1 MDLAESGSFPASERW
16 ISRINRGV
24 SGAETARENSRDS
37 PLQHQGI
44 KIFARHRDCALAL
57 SESFHLFNS
66 EWSHLA
72 PTVRLGQTR
81 TLKLS
86 QSCFLPA
93 LVVGRQQM
101 EASTSFA
108 VRAGAFPPEQNLRL
122 MLYHSAFVF
131 SYTTAPAQQRLR
143 SRSHRW

>member
-16 ISRINRGV
+16 IWQDIQGSFGEPKQHVIIHV
-24 SGAETARENSRDS
+24 TFPCSIKESKSSSVIEIARWLGQN
-37 PLQHQGI
+37 
-44 KIFARHRDCALAL
+44 L
-57 SESFHLFNS
+57 STCFNS

-81 TLKLS
+81 TLKLF

-108 VRAGAFPPEQNLRL
+108 VRAGAFSPEQNLRL
-122 MLYHSAFVF
+122 MLYNSAFVF
-131 SYTTAPAQQRLR
+131 SYTTAQQRLQ